1 MKYYDELISLET
13 VLIDLAGIK
22 ALAKAMAIASN
33 QMPAIDREEALWKLA
48 DILEEYDK
56 STNETFYK
64 LFEIIRDEKPKKGKE
79 RKGKERNE
87 HIKF

>member
-1 MKYYDELISLET
+1 MNVKYYDELISLET

-48 DILEEYDK
+48 DMLDDYDK
-56 STNETFYK
+56 LANETFYRM
-64 LFEIIRDEKPKKGKE
+64 FEIIKNDKPKKGSKNGNTNS
-79 RKGKERNE
+79 K
-87 HIKF
+87 I